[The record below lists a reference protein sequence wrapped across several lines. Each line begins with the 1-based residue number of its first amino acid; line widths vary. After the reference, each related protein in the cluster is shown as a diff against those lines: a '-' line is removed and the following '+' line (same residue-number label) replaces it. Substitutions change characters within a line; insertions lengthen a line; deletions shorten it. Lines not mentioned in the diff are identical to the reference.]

1 MSSSPTGAFASLAT
15 HVQTALKEGGFD
27 TYDPDL
33 VALVPE
39 DKRRLDVCVECGD
52 LPPQSCPHCGG
63 EKSVSIGDA
72 WEAAEKIETT
82 SARLDRLADVEE
94 ALLRRAVARYTGPV
108 EREVARVG
116 HLHARLARA
125 RAAVA
130 LAIATDGDV
139 GGWQVEEARALRAFA
154 YA

>member
-1 MSSSPTGAFASLAT
+1 MSSPTGTFASIAA
-15 HVQTALKEGGFD
+15 HVQTALKEGGFY
-27 TYDPDL
+27 THDPDL

-39 DKRRLDVCVECGD
+39 DKKRMDVCAECGD

-63 EKSVSIGDA
+63 GESVPIGDA
-72 WEAAEKIETT
+72 WEAAESLPCVEKV
-82 SARLDRLADVEE
+82 DRLADVEE
-94 ALLRRAVARYTGPV
+94 ALLRRATARYTGTV

>member
-1 MSSSPTGAFASLAT
+1 MSSPTGAFAALAA
-15 HVQTALKEGGFD
+15 HMQTALKEGGFY
-27 TYDPDL
+27 TYDPKL
-33 VALVPE
+33 VGLVPE
-39 DKRRLDVCVECGD
+39 DKKRMDVCAECGD

-63 EKSVSIGDA
+63 GESVSIGDA

-130 LAIATDGDV
+130 LAGDTNGDV
-139 GGWQVEEARALRAFA
+139 HAWDAEEARALRAFA